1 MRNSII
7 VFLIFTSCLFS
18 INAQTQSQAS
28 ISGIVKDSL
37 TGLPLKDVN
46 LYIAKTLLGTTTNEN
61 GEYRIRN
68 VPFGRYVLIFSHIA
82 YKNDHED
89 ISVQQSYNYVFDH
102 SLLPAP
108 FELPEIDVKTMNE
121 KEWQKNFEIFK
132 KHLLGY
138 GEFADS
144 CRILNPY
151 KIDFKYNEEGNLLAI
166 SRQPIQIIN
175 TALGYELLFFMKYFE
190 KEFSSVKFAGL
201 PVFSEL
207 PPANEEQAK
216 IWENN
221 RIKAYAGSLRHF
233 LKSIA
238 DSYENIIKGKAST
251 KLLIDLDDKTDDGY
265 KFEYDS
271 TITFTKH
278 GFKAYYQSTNPIR
291 RGRNF
296 IVGPFFV
303 DSSVFPSP
311 VLNELYFVAE
321 KYIQVGFDR
330 ELDEKIPSF
339 LWPSETQTS
348 WVKLQADS
356 VIFDKQGRYF
366 DEFMI
371 ETFGYWAKERLSD
384 MLPLEYNLPDSIL
397 INYSDR
403 KKR

>member
-1 MRNSII
+1 MPRTVI
-7 VFLIFTSCLFS
+7 VFLIITLWLVS
-18 INAQTQSQAS
+18 INAQPHTQAS

-46 LYIAKTLLGTTTNEN
+46 VYIAKTLLGTTTNAN
-61 GEYRIRN
+61 GEYQIRN

-89 ISVQQSYNYVFDH
+89 IFIQKPYNYVFDH

-108 FELPEIDVKTMNE
+108 FELPEIDVKTMSE

-151 KIDFKYNEEGNLLAI
+151 YIDFKQNEEGNLLAI

-190 KEFSSVKFAGL
+190 KGFSSVKFAGL
-201 PVFSEL
+201 PVFFEL
-207 PPANEEQAK
+207 SPANDEQAQM
-216 IWENN
+216 WTNN

-233 LKSIA
+233 LKAMA
-238 DSYENIIKGKAST
+238 DSYESIMKGTDST
-251 KLLIDLDDKTDDGY
+251 KLLIYLDDKTDDGY
-265 KFEYDS
+265 KFAYDS
-271 TITFTKH
+271 TITFTEH
-278 GFKAYYQSTNPIR
+278 GFEVYSQSTNPTR
-291 RGRNF
+291 RYKNF
-296 IVGPFFV
+296 IIKPFYV
-303 DSSVFPSP
+303 DSAVFTST
-311 VLNELYFVAE
+311 LSNELIIAAE
-321 KYIQVGFDR
+321 KYIQVRYDR

-339 LWPSETQTS
+339 LWPTDIQIS
-348 WVKLQADS
+348 WIKLHADS
-356 VIFDKQGRYF
+356 VLFDKQGRYF

-371 ETFGYWAKERLSD
+371 ETIGYWAKERLCD
-384 MLPLEYNLPDSIL
+384 MLPMEFALPDSIL
-397 INYSDR
+397 VNYNDR
-403 KKR
+403 KRK

>member
-1 MRNSII
+1 MRNSVI
-7 VFLIFTSCLFS
+7 VFLLLIPWLVSL
-18 INAQTQSQAS
+18 NAQPHTQAS

-46 LYIAKTLLGTTTNEN
+46 VYIAKTLLGTTTNEN
-61 GEYRIRN
+61 GEYRIKN

-89 ISVQQSYNYVFDH
+89 ISIQQSYNYVVNH
-102 SLLPAP
+102 ALVPSP
-108 FELPEIDVKTMNE
+108 FELPEIDVKTMSE
-121 KEWQKNFEIFK
+121 KEWQKNYEIFK

-151 KIDFKYNEEGNLLAI
+151 YIDFKLNDEGNLLAI

-190 KEFSSVKFAGL
+190 KGFSSVKFAGL
-201 PVFSEL
+201 PVFFEL
-207 PPANEEQAK
+207 SPANYEQEQM
-216 IWENN
+216 WTNN

-238 DSYENIIKGKAST
+238 DSYENIMNGRDST
-251 KLLIDLDDKTDDGY
+251 MLLIDLNEKTDDGY

-278 GFKAYYQSTNPIR
+278 GFEVYNQSTNPTR
-291 RGRNF
+291 RHKNF
-296 IVGPFFV
+296 IIKPFYIEAAV
-303 DSSVFPSP
+303 STSTLS
-311 VLNELYFVAE
+311 NELIISAE
-321 KYIQVGFDR
+321 KYIQVRYDR

-339 LWPSETQTS
+339 LWPTEIQIS
-348 WVKLQADS
+348 WIKLHADS

-371 ETFGYWAKERLSD
+371 ETIGYWAKERVSD
-384 MLPLEYNLPDSIL
+384 MLPMEFELQDSIL
-397 INYSDR
+397 MNYNDR
-403 KKR
+403 KRK

>member
-1 MRNSII
+1 MRNSVI
-7 VFLIFTSCLFS
+7 VFLLLIPWLVSL
-18 INAQTQSQAS
+18 NAQPHTQAS

-46 LYIAKTLLGTTTNEN
+46 VYIAKTLLGTTTNEN
-61 GEYRIRN
+61 GEYRIKN

-89 ISVQQSYNYVFDH
+89 ISIQQSYNYVVNH
-102 SLLPAP
+102 ALVPSP
-108 FELPEIDVKTMNE
+108 FELPEIDVKTMSE
-121 KEWQKNFEIFK
+121 KEWQKNYEIFK

-151 KIDFKYNEEGNLLAI
+151 YIDFKLNDEGNLLAI

-201 PVFSEL
+201 PVFLEL
-207 PPANEEQAK
+207 SPANDEQEQMWA
-216 IWENN
+216 NN

-238 DSYENIIKGKAST
+238 DSYENIMNGRDST
-251 KLLIDLDDKTDDGY
+251 MLLIDLNEKTDDGY

-278 GFKAYYQSTNPIR
+278 GFEVYNQSTNPTR
-291 RGRNF
+291 RHKNF
-296 IVGPFFV
+296 IIKPFYIEAAV
-303 DSSVFPSP
+303 STSTLS
-311 VLNELYFVAE
+311 NELIISAE
-321 KYIQVGFDR
+321 KYIQVRYNR
-330 ELDEKIPSF
+330 ELDEKIPFF
-339 LWPSETQTS
+339 LWPTEIQIS
-348 WVKLQADS
+348 WIKLHADS

-371 ETFGYWAKERLSD
+371 ETIGYWAKERVSD
-384 MLPLEYNLPDSIL
+384 MLPMEFALQDSIL
-397 INYSDR
+397 MHYNDR
-403 KKR
+403 KRK